1 MLGNEERRYML
12 AGMASRHQRGV
23 TLIELMIG
31 IAIMGILAALALPG
45 YRTFIQNTQIR
56 TVAESIQNGLQVA
69 RAESVRR
76 NTDVRFEMLDGSAW
90 QVCLVTD
97 PDCDDPVQSRA
108 TSEGS
113 SDVVSVEFDPA
124 ANTTITFNAFGSVRS
139 PTGLTSI
146 LVSGEDPASR
156 QLQVQLN
163 TGGNVK
169 LCDPSVG
176 AEDPR
181 SCS

>member
-1 MLGNEERRYML
+1 MLVGL
-12 AGMASRHQRGV
+12 TSHHQRGV

-31 IAIMGILAALALPG
+31 IAILGILAALALPG

-56 TVAESIQNGLQVA
+56 NVAESIQNGLQVA

-76 NTDVRFEMLDGSAW
+76 NTDVRFEMLEGSAW
-90 QVCLVTD
+90 QVCLETD
-97 PDCDDPVQSRA
+97 PECDDPVQTRA
-108 TSEGS
+108 TREGA
-113 SDVVSVEFDPA
+113 SDIVNVVFDPA
-124 ANTTITFNAFGSVRS
+124 ANTTIVFNAFGSVRS

-146 LVSGEDPASR
+146 SVSGEDSDSR
-156 QLQVQLN
+156 QLRVQLN

-176 AEDPR
+176 DADPR
-181 SCS
+181 ACV